1 MFKRLITLRFFLI
14 LIFLYVLQYK
24 SAYSDVQNQE
34 TPTVVPIST
43 IGSSVSPSHCDKPT
57 TMLIQFKSDVTDLE
71 KGKILSFGTAKAL
84 QYRKDMFGVVITN
97 GSTPKEII
105 NSLKNNPDVLY
116 IGQVKNST
124 KYLDM
129 KMGPLIR

>member
-1 MFKRLITLRFFLI
+1 
-14 LIFLYVLQYK
+14 
-24 SAYSDVQNQE
+24 
-34 TPTVVPIST
+34 
-43 IGSSVSPSHCDKPT
+43 
-57 TMLIQFKSDVTDLE
+57 MLIQFKSDVTDLE